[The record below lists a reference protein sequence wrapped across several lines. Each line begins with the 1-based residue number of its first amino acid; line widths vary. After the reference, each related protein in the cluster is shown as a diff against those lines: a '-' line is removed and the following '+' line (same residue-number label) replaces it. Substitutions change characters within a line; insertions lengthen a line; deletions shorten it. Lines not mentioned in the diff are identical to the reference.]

1 MSSEQGYSVVPVQ
14 RIFLPIR
21 IVQMVFTVIIFGI
34 ACYHLSLA
42 PSYDAGGL
50 SLFTALA
57 TIIFLIYWFVANSP
71 TNTHLYNYWAVF
83 AVELF
88 VLIFWLCTFA
98 LDADKVSLYVQA
110 TNYSSSYDGTD
121 YSGDGTTSGSG
132 TVCYA
137 GVCVNYKRDLYK
149 RSLVKRATDS
159 VSATLYVALALS
171 VINFILFGVTF
182 ALYTINMFRHRAALS
197 NAKGNNIPMG
207 NGHVAANRMEK
218 GIVMNGRQ

>member
-1 MSSEQGYSVVPVQ
+1 MPSGEGYSVVPVQ
-14 RIFLPIR
+14 RAFLPLR
-21 IVQMVFTVIIFGI
+21 IIQMVFTVIVFGI

-42 PSYDAGGL
+42 PNYDAGGI

-71 TNTHLYNYWAVF
+71 ANTNLYNYWAFF

-110 TNYSSSYDGTD
+110 TSYSYDGTD

-132 TVCYA
+132 SVCYD
-137 GVCVNYKRDLYK
+137 GVCVSYKRGLHYK
-149 RSLVKRATDS
+149 RGLVKRSTDPI
-159 VSATLYVALALS
+159 SATLYVALALS

-182 ALYTINMFRHRAALS
+182 TLYTINMFRHRAALS
-197 NAKGNNIPMG
+197 NAKGSNIAMN
-207 NGHVAANRMEK
+207 NGHGAASRMEK
-218 GIVMNGRQ
+218 GVVMNGHQ